1 MSGSHPVIAFRQ
13 RIKKALVQSFGSQCY
28 CCHNSFPAWVYDFHH
43 LNPKE
48 KSFGLGANGITRS
61 KDAYAKEAQK
71 CIMVCANCH
80 RMIEHG
86 GIELIDA
93 ESNFNPSVYY
103 QTIEEEAKASR
114 SYNKKQRDKIK
125 DSNKRENKE
134 GALKREVVYP
144 TREQLKEL
152 IRTTSFIK
160 IGKMY
165 GFSDNAVRKW
175 CDKMNLPRTKEDINA
190 YSDEEWALI

>member
-13 RIKKALVQSFGSQCY
+13 RIKKALVQSFGNQCY
-28 CCHNSFPAWVYDFHH
+28 CCHNSFPDWVYDFHH
-43 LNPKE
+43 LNPQE
-48 KSFGLGANGITRS
+48 KSFGLSGSGITRS

-86 GIELIDA
+86 GIELIDV
-93 ESNFNPSVYY
+93 ESNFNPSIYY
-103 QTIEEEAKASR
+103 QTIEEEAKASKNH
-114 SYNKKQRDKIK
+114 NKEQRNKIK

-134 GALKREVVYP
+134 GALKRKTVYP
-144 TREQLKEL
+144 TREQLKDL
-152 IRTTSFIK
+152 IRTTSFLK
-160 IGKMY
+160 IGNMY